1 MRFHHIGVPTSEP
14 KPGESYLPDLKLHCT
29 DHEANPFGIQW
40 MRYDEDCSLPEI
52 VKTSPHIAFEVD
64 DLAAELEGRQALIPP
79 NCPSPGVTVAF
90 VLFQGLPVEFLE
102 FS

>member
-1 MRFHHIGVPTSEP
+1 MRFHHVGVPTSEP
-14 KPGESYLPDLKLHCT
+14 RPGESYLPDLKLHCT
-29 DHEANPFGIQW
+29 DQEANPFGVQW
-40 MRYDEDCSLPEI
+40 MRYDEDCPLPEI

-64 DLAAELEGRQALIPP
+64 DLAAELEGRQVLIPP